1 MLFSLTLEEPD
12 MKRREGIENT
22 KHIRVYSE
30 KKITKLKEL
39 KGLQCE
45 WSRVGQKTGGRNE
58 AGELGWD

>member
-1 MLFSLTLEEPD
+1 

-30 KKITKLKEL
+30 KKIMKLKEL

-45 WSRVGQKTGGRNE
+45 WSRVGRKIVGRNE
-58 AGELGWD
+58 AGEQD